1 MNAGRSKL
9 VIDRAVFVPSISLL
23 LLLVALAGL
32 FPEGSEQVFKEVQAA
47 IVHYA
52 SWYYVM
58 VVAVVLLSVIFF
70 ALSRF
75 GNIKLGPDHATP
87 DYSNTSWF
95 AMLFAAGMGIG
106 LMFFGVA
113 EPVMHFLSPPLG
125 EGGTFDSADQAMRLT
140 FFHWGLHA
148 WAIYAIVALLLAYF
162 AYRHGMPLT
171 LRSAF
176 YPLIGER
183 VNGPLGAAVDVF
195 AVVCTTCG
203 IATSL
208 GFGIVQIN
216 SGLNYLFGLQVSA
229 GVQVVLIMIT
239 MSLATISVVAGLDA
253 GIKRLSEINVTLSV
267 LLLLCVLATGPTVII
282 LQTTLQN
289 LGDYVGEIVS
299 KTTNLY
305 AYNQTDWLGGWT
317 IFYWGWWLSWS
328 PFVGLFIARI
338 SRGRTIR
345 EFVFGAMLV
354 PGLFTLVWM
363 GFFGNGA
370 IEMILNRG
378 FVELGVAVQEN
389 EAVALFKF
397 LEALPMST
405 LLSFISLCMVV
416 IFFVTSADSGALVL
430 NMLSAR
436 GEDETPALQRMIWT
450 GVITLISI
458 VLLLAGG
465 LSALQTA
472 AIATAMPYSVAL
484 LLAIW
489 GFAKAL
495 QMDAAKR
502 DIIAVQPHLTDT
514 RDWRKRL
521 RTLMQ
526 YPEEDEV
533 ESFQRETVL
542 PALHEFGE
550 ALDRYGQRYRVSDE
564 LEQRGAVRLEVLNG
578 AEAAFVYEV
587 RNRAHAMLRPNHAAS
602 AVDPA
607 HDGLEFHRAEVHLA
621 EGGQDYCI
629 MGWSREQVA
638 MDVLNQ
644 FSQHVQFLQSM
655 R

>member
-1 MNAGRSKL
+1 MKGQFRGL
-9 VIDRAVFVPSISLL
+9 VIDRAVFLPSVSLL
-23 LLLVALAGL
+23 LLLVAVAGL
-32 FPEGSEQVFKEVQAA
+32 FPAGSERAFKALQAS

-52 SWYYVM
+52 SWYYVL
-58 VVAVVLLSVIFF
+58 VVAIVLISVLFF

-75 GNIKLGPDHATP
+75 GDIKLGPDHATP

-125 EGGTFDSADQAMRLT
+125 QGGTVDAADQAMRLT

-148 WAIYAIVALLLAYF
+148 WAIYAIVALLLSYF

-183 VNGPLGAAVDVF
+183 IYGPWGAAVDVF

-216 SGLNYLFGLQVSA
+216 SGLNYLFDVQVSP
-229 GVQVVLIMIT
+229 GVQVVLIVIT
-239 MSLATISVVAGLDA
+239 MTLATLSVLAGLDA
-253 GIKRLSEINVTLSV
+253 GIKRLSEINVTLS
-267 LLLLCVLATGPTVII
+267 LLLMLCVLVAGPTVVI
-282 LQTTLQN
+282 LQTTMQN
-289 LGDYVGEIVS
+289 LGDYIGEIIS

-305 AYNQTDWLGGWT
+305 AYNPTDWLGGWT

-345 EFVFGAMLV
+345 EFVLGAMLV

-363 GFFGNGA
+363 GIFGNSA
-370 IEMILNRG
+370 IELILHQG
-378 FVELGVAVQEN
+378 FEGLGAAVQDN
-389 EAVALFKF
+389 QAVALFKF
-397 LEALPMST
+397 LEFLPMST

-436 GEDETPALQRMIWT
+436 GEDNTPALQRMIWT
-450 GVITLISI
+450 GVITLIAI

-472 AIATAMPYSVAL
+472 AIATALPYSLAL
-484 LLAIW
+484 LVAIW

-495 QMDAAKR
+495 QLDAAKR
-502 DIIAVQPHLTDT
+502 DVTAVHPHVTDT

-521 RTLMQ
+521 RNLMQ
-526 YPEEDEV
+526 FPEEDEV
-533 ESFQRETVL
+533 QKFQREIVL
-542 PALHEFGE
+542 PALRDFGE
-550 ALDRYGQRYRVSDE
+550 ELGEYGLHHRIGNE
-564 LEQRGAVRLEVLNG
+564 IAQRGAVRLEVLNG
-578 AEAAFVYEV
+578 EDIEFVYEV
-587 RNRAHAMLRPNHAAS
+587 RNRAHPIPEGNNAAV
-602 AVDPA
+602 A
-607 HDGLEFHRAEVHLA
+607 LETLSENEKFHRAEVHLM

-629 MGWSREQVA
+629 MGWTREQVA
-638 MDVLNQ
+638 MDLLNQ
-644 FSQHVQFLQSM
+644 YSDHLQFVHSL